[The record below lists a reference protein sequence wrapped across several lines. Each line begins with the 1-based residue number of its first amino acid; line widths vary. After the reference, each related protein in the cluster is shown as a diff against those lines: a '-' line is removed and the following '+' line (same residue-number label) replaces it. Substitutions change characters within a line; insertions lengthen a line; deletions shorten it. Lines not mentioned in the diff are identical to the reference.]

1 MEPLL
6 ALARGIDR
14 VSRIAGIV
22 ASILVLVSCVISA
35 GNAVSRYAF
44 DISSNAWLE
53 VQWQMYAGI
62 FLLGAPWVLK
72 LNEHVR
78 VDLVYGSLGRRAK
91 LWVELFGYVVFF
103 FPVCAMMID
112 MTVPWFQRSYAD
124 GEISA
129 NAGGLPIWPVKAL
142 LPLGFVLLL
151 LQGSAE
157 FIRRIAA
164 LRGYL
169 DLDLQYEKP
178 VQ

>member
-1 MEPLL
+1 MDALL

-14 VSRIAGIV
+14 VSKGAGMV
-22 ASILVLVSCVISA
+22 AAVLVFLSCVISA

-44 DISSNAWLE
+44 DMSSNAWLE
-53 VQWQMYAGI
+53 IQWQMFAGT
-62 FLLGAPWVLK
+62 FLLGTAWVLR

-78 VDLVYGSLGRRAK
+78 VDLIYGGLSPRAK
-91 LWVELFGYVVFF
+91 LWVEVFGYLVFF
-103 FPVCAMMID
+103 FPVCLIMID
-112 MTVPWFQRSYAD
+112 MTVPWFLRSYAA

-142 LPLGFVLLL
+142 LPLGFVLLT
-151 LQGSAE
+151 LQGLSE

-164 LRGYL
+164 LRGRIAL
-169 DLDLQYEKP
+169 DLSYEKP